1 LHGRYFYLKASLI
14 IDCRNYIVLCSLI
27 NLGIW
32 LFIDKIRNSYI
43 KEKILDLSKFQGSIW
58 LDGKMV
64 DWQEANVH
72 VLTHTL
78 HYGLGVFEGVRAYN
92 TPKGPSIFR
101 LSDHTDRLFKSANV
115 VNMEIPYD
123 KETIN
128 KAHIDVVNLNKIEE
142 SYIRPMCFYGSEGMG
157 LRADNLKV
165 HTMVAAWEWPSY
177 MEPEARENGIKVKV
191 SSYKRQ
197 VRNPVS
203 SAKVNGNYVH
213 SIVAL
218 NEALESGFDEA
229 LMMDAEDNVAEG
241 SGENFFI
248 VKNGELKTPDLDA
261 SLDGI
266 TRRTI
271 IQIAEDM
278 GMNVEIKKI
287 KLDEVLAS
295 DEAFF
300 TGTAAEVVPIN
311 SIDNK
316 VLGNGSRGP
325 ITKKLQSTYFDQ
337 VRGLRKENT
346 TWHTF
351 VSE

>member
-1 LHGRYFYLKASLI
+1 M
-14 IDCRNYIVLCSLI
+14 
-27 NLGIW
+27 
-32 LFIDKIRNSYI
+32 
-43 KEKILDLSKFQGSIW
+43 DLSKNQGSIW
-58 LDGKMV
+58 LDGRMV
-64 DWQEANVH
+64 DWREANVH

-78 HYGLGVFEGVRAYN
+78 HYGVGVFEGVRAYN

-101 LSDHTDRLFKSANV
+101 LQDHTDRLFKSAGI
-115 VNMEIPYD
+115 VNMEIPYA

-128 KAHIDVVNLNKIEE
+128 NAHIDVVNLNNLEE

-157 LRADNLKV
+157 LRADNLTV

-177 MEPEARENGIKVKV
+177 MEPEAREKGIKVKV

-203 SAKVNGNYVH
+203 SAKVNGNYVN

-218 NEALESGFDEA
+218 NEALEAGFDEA
-229 LMMDAEDNVAEG
+229 LLLDEEENVAEG

-248 VKNGELKTPDLDA
+248 VKNGILKTPDLEA

-271 IQIAEDM
+271 IQLAKDM
-278 GMNVEIKKI
+278 GMEVEIVKI
-287 KLDEVLAS
+287 KLHDVLES

-311 SIDNK
+311 SVNNES
-316 VLGNGSRGP
+316 LGNGSRGP
-325 ITKKLQSTYFDQ
+325 ITEILQSTYFDQ
-337 VRGLRKENT
+337 VRGLRDENSN
-346 TWHTF
+346 WHSY
-351 VSE
+351 VR

>member
-1 LHGRYFYLKASLI
+1 M
-14 IDCRNYIVLCSLI
+14 
-27 NLGIW
+27 
-32 LFIDKIRNSYI
+32 
-43 KEKILDLSKFQGSIW
+43 QGLIW
-58 LDGKMV
+58 LDGKMI

-101 LSDHTDRLFKSANV
+101 LEDHTQRLFKSAGV
-115 VNMEIPYD
+115 VNMKIPHD
-123 KETIN
+123 IETIN
-128 KAHIDVVNLNKIEE
+128 RAHVDVVKLNNLEE

-165 HTMVAAWEWPSY
+165 HTMVAAWDWPSY
-177 MEPEARENGIKVKV
+177 MEPEAREKGIKVKV

-203 SAKVNGNYVH
+203 SAKVNGNYVT

-218 NEALESGFDEA
+218 NEALEAGFDEA
-229 LMMDAEDNVAEG
+229 LMLDAEDNVAEG

-248 VKNGELKTPDLDA
+248 VKDGVLKTPDLDA

-271 IQIAEDM
+271 IQLAE
-278 GMNVEIKKI
+278 GLGIRTEIKKI
-287 KLDEVLAS
+287 KLNEVLQS
-295 DEAFF
+295 EEAFF

-311 SIDNK
+311 SIDNL

-325 ITKKLQSTYFDQ
+325 VTETLQSIYFEQ
-337 VRGLRKENT
+337 VRGLREENSA
-346 TWHTF
+346 WHTYLK
-351 VSE
+351 

>member
-1 LHGRYFYLKASLI
+1 
-14 IDCRNYIVLCSLI
+14 
-27 NLGIW
+27 
-32 LFIDKIRNSYI
+32 
-43 KEKILDLSKFQGSIW
+43 LDLSKNQGSIW
-58 LDGKMV
+58 LDGRMV

-78 HYGLGVFEGVRAYN
+78 HYGVGVFEGVRAYN

-101 LSDHTDRLFKSANV
+101 LQDHTDRLFKSAGI
-115 VNMEIPYD
+115 VNMEIPYA

-128 KAHIDVVNLNKIEE
+128 NAHIDVVNLNNLEE

-165 HTMVAAWEWPSY
+165 RTMVAAWEWPSY
-177 MEPEARENGIKVKV
+177 MEPEAREKGIKVKV

-203 SAKVNGNYVH
+203 SAKVNGNYVN

-218 NEALESGFDEA
+218 NEALEAGFDEA
-229 LMMDAEDNVAEG
+229 LLLDEEENVAEG

-248 VKNGELKTPDLDA
+248 VKNGILKTPDLEA

-271 IQIAEDM
+271 IQLAKDM
-278 GMNVEIKKI
+278 GMEVEIIKI
-287 KLDEVLAS
+287 KLHDVLES

-311 SIDNK
+311 SVNNES
-316 VLGNGSRGP
+316 LGNGSRGP
-325 ITKKLQSTYFDQ
+325 ITEILQSTYFDQ
-337 VRGLRKENT
+337 VRGLRDENSN
-346 TWHTF
+346 WHSY
-351 VSE
+351 VR